1 MGINRHLGI
10 LWVAA
15 VAVAA
20 ALFASG
26 YAAGEKKVGT
36 PKTIVHVVIIKWKA
50 DTPDAE
56 KQKVID
62 GVKEMA
68 GKIPGIKNVWLK
80 ADRVQPRDFSSAFAI
95 EFESREAADGY
106 AENPIHKAWAEHYL
120 TLREESRSIQV
131 TNP

>member
-1 MGINRHLGI
+1 MGISRHSSVSWL
-10 LWVAA
+10 AA
-15 VAVAA
+15 VLAAA
-20 ALFASG
+20 ALFAGG
-26 YAAGEKKVGT
+26 YAIGQNKFGT
-36 PKTIVHVVIIKWKA
+36 PKTIVHVVTIKWKA

-80 ADRVQPRDFSSAFAI
+80 ADRVQPRDFGTAFAI
-95 EFESREAADGY
+95 EFESRDAADAY
-106 AENPIHKAWAEHYL
+106 AESPIHKAWAEHYL